1 MSHDVRQYFNRQS
14 RAFDALYG
22 KGAEQIFNRIFRRPL
37 YDRFRLTMEELTP
50 CEGRYILDVGC
61 GSGIYAVEL
70 AERGARVVGVDFSEE
85 MISLSKKRAHAAGVA
100 DQCEFFCND
109 FSLFPAE
116 QKFDASYAMGVF
128 DYARD
133 PGLLLKSMKNVTHG
147 KVLVSFPSPT
157 LLRMPLRKIRYAL
170 RGCPVFFYTLSQLKK
185 LYENAGLANPT
196 YKKLGPGW
204 YVIADTSK
212 AS

>member
-1 MSHDVRQYFNRQS
+1 MSQDVRQYFNRQS
-14 RAFDALYG
+14 KAFDALYG
-22 KGAEQIFNRIFRRPL
+22 KGAEQVFNRIFRRPL
-37 YDRFRLTMEELTP
+37 YDRFRMTMEELTP

-85 MISLSKKRAHAAGVA
+85 MISLAKKRAQAADVA
-100 DQCEFFCND
+100 DRCEFLCND

-116 QKFDASYAMGVF
+116 RKFDASFAMGVF

-185 LYENAGLANPT
+185 LYENAGFANST

-204 YVIADTSK
+204 YVIANTSK
-212 AS
+212 AP

>member
-1 MSHDVRQYFNRQS
+1 MSQDVKQYFNRQS

-85 MISLSKKRAHAAGVA
+85 MIRLAKKRAHAVQELPIGASFFVA
-100 DQCEFFCND
+100 T
-109 FSLFPAE
+109 
-116 QKFDASYAMGVF
+116 
-128 DYARD
+128 
-133 PGLLLKSMKNVTHG
+133 LLL
-147 KVLVSFPSPT
+147 SFST
-157 LLRMPLRKIRYAL
+157 TVRRFICN
-170 RGCPVFFYTLSQLKK
+170 GCF
-185 LYENAGLANPT
+185 
-196 YKKLGPGW
+196 
-204 YVIADTSK
+204 
-212 AS
+212 